1 MREQPSKDSS
11 HAVPLTRLSNI
22 AMRTAHLGVAGILV
36 GGHVFEIEPNR
47 LLPWIYMTII
57 TGMVLMMIEAYPSWR
72 YWCEGRGALVV
83 VKILLL
89 CSILWLWDARVPILI
104 TVVVIGSVGSH
115 MPRKFR
121 HYSLIE
127 RRVVDRSE

>member
-1 MREQPSKDSS
+1 MREQPSEDSS
-11 HAVPLTRLSNI
+11 HAVPLTRLINI
-22 AMRTAHLGVAGILV
+22 ALRTAHIGVAGILI

-72 YWCEGRGALVV
+72 YWCEGRGALVA

-121 HYSLIE
+121 YYSLIE
-127 RRVVDRSE
+127 RRVIDRSE

>member
-1 MREQPSKDSS
+1 MQEQPFKNSS
-11 HAVPLTRLSNI
+11 HTVPLTRLCNI
-22 AMRTAHLGVAGILV
+22 ALRTAHIGIAGILF
-36 GGHVFEIEPNR
+36 GGHVYGIEPSR
-47 LLPWIYMTII
+47 LFPWVDLTII
-57 TGMVLMMIEAYPSWR
+57 TGSVLMMIEAYPSWR

-89 CSILWLWDARVPILI
+89 SSILWLWDARVPILI
-104 TVVVIGSVGSH
+104 IVVVIGSIGSH